1 MHQLMQKLGNPH
13 FEKKPI
19 PGTVLG
25 HVIRSCPR
33 DFYFHLCLPLILA
46 ALLGLVAQ
54 RKPSGFFFGLVD
66 RSYVELGW
74 SADCASHPFPF
85 FLPLVFFIYCSQGF
99 DLLHAEPEV
108 NRKVALNNKI

>member
-1 MHQLMQKLGNPH
+1 MSSPDLGS
-13 FEKKPI
+13 FAW
-19 PGTVLG
+19 PGCTTQT
-25 HVIRSCPR
+25 
-33 DFYFHLCLPLILA
+33 FWIL
-46 ALLGLVAQ
+46 
-54 RKPSGFFFGLVD
+54 FFGFVD